1 MHEGNVVSEQRNA
14 SAGEARGGSRLARCT
29 ATDGAREACLAPLI
43 CFLCAVLF
51 VRRLWGE
58 PLVQGDC
65 TYIFL
70 DSEGLGSTDQTA
82 SFDTQLFSLSLLL
95 SSLFIL
101 NTSGTINETALEQ
114 LELVVQ
120 MTERI
125 KVGGGTGAASSSSGK
140 GSKPGSFGE
149 QPGAASS
156 SSGGQDLA
164 ALAHFFPAFLW
175 ILRDFSLEL
184 TNAAGQPISPNEY
197 LEDALRPTAANKKG
211 AAEKNRIRQAIRS
224 VFESRQCVTLVRPVA
239 EERDLQRV
247 SSLGAGQLRNEF
259 ANQIQSLKSMIPNL
273 ASPKS
278 IDGVQLNGKAFVA
291 LASNYIAAINA
302 GSIPTIRT
310 AFANVQEIQGR
321 EAVDAA
327 WAEIQSQVARQITA
341 HGDSHVFA
349 EEELE
354 STIAGI
360 QSRALAIIH
369 DQCLGS
375 AEDVRKFEQS
385 FLANHANPLFAS
397 VREAN
402 RARAEKGCA
411 DIVESLWTEAGI
423 EDHLQNYTSYAAL
436 NKDVQGFWTQY
447 LRLSAK
453 LGNARNA
460 TDVGRT
466 FLDKKRELIFKHLFA
481 RIAQGVTELQKASAA
496 NEANQAAVAKLTGEL
511 QSVRSNGEVA
521 LRKLELELEASK
533 KDSAKLQRA
542 LDESERARKAAE
554 AQLQS
559 AAASNKQ
566 GLAQLNAKEKEIAQ
580 LGTLVLTAEE
590 DVKKLERANTQLQ
603 AQLAGAT
610 NEAASASAAAKAAAA
625 LEKEL
630 SQAQSAARK
639 SETKVKDLTA
649 ELARAQAS
657 LAESEADANAINQRL
672 ADEGDVQ
679 AAKLKETQ
687 QELAALKA
695 QQKRK
700 TSEAEDTVAQ
710 QQQQIAQLQREIA
723 SLHSQLQSSSSHNN
737 PLGLPTPTKTP
748 LVSRHSL
755 IPSSFSSVA
764 GAAVPS
770 KRKPAAAAAVRE
782 DEDEEQDQNMGG
794 GGGGYGD
801 EDDEEDVPAAAAP
814 ASRFK
819 PAAASSSSA
828 AAPAAALPAGTSLKD
843 PSSLTIAGLKSWL
856 TSLDVTFPQ
865 KPQSKAWYV
874 DLAYDKVPGLE
885 AAFPRGGAKTKKSK
899 N

>member
-1 MHEGNVVSEQRNA
+1 MHQRNVVSERPTG
-14 SAGEARGGSRLARCT
+14 AGRRQAERPLPFLFRLA
-29 ATDGAREACLAPLI
+29 LADFS
-43 CFLCAVLF
+43 CVRAV
-51 VRRLWGE
+51 VRLWGE
-58 PLVQGDC
+58 PLVIGDC

-101 NTSGTINETALEQ
+101 NTSGTINENALEQ

-125 KVGGGTGAASSSSGK
+125 KVGGGSGGK
-140 GSKPGSFGE
+140 GSKQGSFSE

-156 SSGGQDLA
+156 SPSGGGGQDLA

-197 LEDALRPTAANKKG
+197 LEDALRPTASTKKG

-259 ANQIQSLKSMIPNL
+259 ASQIQSLKAMIPSL
-273 ASPKS
+273 AAPKS

-291 LASNYIAAINA
+291 LANSYIASINA
-302 GSIPTIRT
+302 GSVPTIRT

-327 WAEIQSQVARQITA
+327 WAEIQAQVARQITSQ
-341 HGDSHVFA
+341 GDSHVFA

-354 STIAGI
+354 SILNAI
-360 QSRALAIIH
+360 QARALAIIH

-375 AEDVRKFEQS
+375 AEDVRKFEES
-385 FLANHANPLFAS
+385 FLSKHAHPLFAS

-402 RARAEKGCA
+402 RSRAEKGCA
-411 DIVESLWTEAGI
+411 DIVESLWIESGI
-423 EDHLQNYTSYAAL
+423 EDHLANYTSYAAL

-460 TDVGRT
+460 ADVGRT
-466 FLDKKRELIFKHLFA
+466 FLDKKRELIFKHLFS
-481 RIAQGVTELQKASAA
+481 RIAQGVTELQKANAA

-511 QSVRSNGEVA
+511 QSVRSNGEIA
-521 LRKLELELEASK
+521 LRKLELELDASTK
-533 KDSAKLQRA
+533 ESSKLERA
-542 LDESERARKAAE
+542 LADSECARKSAE
-554 AQLQS
+554 TQLQS
-559 AAASNKQ
+559 ASTSHKQ
-566 GLAQLNAKEKEIAQ
+566 GLAQLAAKDKEIAS
-580 LGTLVLTAEE
+580 LGTLVLKAEE

-630 SQAQSAARK
+630 AQAQSAARK
-639 SETKVKDLTA
+639 AEAKAKDLA
-649 ELARAQAS
+649 ADLSRAQAS
-657 LAESEADANAINQRL
+657 LAQSESDANAINQRL
-672 ADEGDVQ
+672 ADETDAQ

-687 QELAALKA
+687 QELAATKA
-695 QQKRK
+695 QLKRK
-700 TSEAEDTVAQ
+700 SSEAEDMAAQ
-710 QQQQIAQLQREIA
+710 QQQQIVQLQREIA
-723 SLHSQLQSSSSHNN
+723 SLQSQLQSASAASASPSHHN

-755 IPSSFSSVA
+755 IPSSFSSGA
-764 GAAVPS
+764 GAGAGDAAVPPA
-770 KRKPAAAAAVRE
+770 KRKTAAAAAASAVRE
-782 DEDEEQDQNMGG
+782 EDYDQDQDMGG

-801 EDDEEDVPAAAAP
+801 ESDEDDDGAAAAAP
-814 ASRFK
+814 ASRSK
-819 PAAASSSSA
+819 PASAAGASATASS
-828 AAPAAALPAGTSLKD
+828 LPAGTSLKD
-843 PSSLTIAGLKSWL
+843 PSSLTIAALKSWL
-856 TSLDVTFPQ
+856 TSLDVSFPQ

-874 DLAYDKVPGLE
+874 DLAYEKVPGLE
-885 AAFPRGGAKTKKSK
+885 AAFPRGGAKAKKSK